1 MQYIVL
7 YYFEFI
13 FLVTTKSRFL
23 SQSTINCI
31 FASMLRIFLGNQ
43 LFALL
48 LLPFILVGYVV
59 LNSYMHNFEV
69 LPSIELGLWGKHSFY
84 NINALYYLTGGIV
97 LMNAILANYLF
108 NSNDFYDRNS
118 YVISLFY
125 IVFTSYFQSFYHLDG
140 ILLSHTFILFAIFQ
154 LFHLENNADGRKWS
168 FNAGIFF
175 GIAATLN
182 PPLFILLPV
191 IWLMITRIRPFVFR
205 EMLLSTLGF
214 AVPIVYL
221 IFYLFLNEDIIL
233 KNVFEINKLAIQNNW
248 VIVISIVLFSFSSF
262 LSLIAISYK
271 TSKSSLRFKKL
282 TAILKLLMSLS
293 VLLGLVEYISLGH
306 YELLSIS
313 MIALSF
319 FLPFAFFTKSSSL
332 VGKLLFYGTFVFS
345 IVRFFI

>member
-1 MQYIVL
+1 MVCIRYP
-7 YYFEFI
+7 
-13 FLVTTKSRFL
+13 FL

-31 FASMLRIFLGNQ
+31 FVAMLRIFLGNQ

-59 LNSYMHNFEV
+59 LNSYMHSFEV
-69 LPSIELGLWGKHSFY
+69 LPSIEFGLWGKHSFY
-84 NINALYYLTGGIV
+84 NVNALYYITGTVV
-97 LMNAILANYLF
+97 LLNAVLANYLF

-140 ILLSHTFILFAIFQ
+140 ILLSHTLILLGIFQ
-154 LFHLENNADGRKWS
+154 LFHLENNTDGRKWS

-182 PPLFILLPV
+182 PPLFVLLPG

-205 EMLLSTLGF
+205 ELLLATLGF
-214 AVPIVYL
+214 ALPILYVSLYL
-221 IFYLFLNEDIIL
+221 YLNKGVVLTNI
-233 KNVFEINKLAIQNNW
+233 FEIDKLAIQNNW
-248 VIVISIVLFSFSSF
+248 VIIISLVFFAFSSF

-282 TAILKLLMSLS
+282 TAILKLLMSVS
-293 VLLGLVEYISLGH
+293 VLLGLIEYLSLGH

-313 MIALSF
+313 MIALAF

-332 VGKLLFYGTFVFS
+332 VGKLLFYGTFIFS

>member
-108 NSNDFYDRNS
+108 N
-118 YVISLFY
+118 
-125 IVFTSYFQSFYHLDG
+125 
-140 ILLSHTFILFAIFQ
+140 
-154 LFHLENNADGRKWS
+154 
-168 FNAGIFF
+168 
-175 GIAATLN
+175 
-182 PPLFILLPV
+182 
-191 IWLMITRIRPFVFR
+191 
-205 EMLLSTLGF
+205 
-214 AVPIVYL
+214 
-221 IFYLFLNEDIIL
+221 
-233 KNVFEINKLAIQNNW
+233 
-248 VIVISIVLFSFSSF
+248 
-262 LSLIAISYK
+262 
-271 TSKSSLRFKKL
+271 
-282 TAILKLLMSLS
+282 
-293 VLLGLVEYISLGH
+293 
-306 YELLSIS
+306 
-313 MIALSF
+313 
-319 FLPFAFFTKSSSL
+319 
-332 VGKLLFYGTFVFS
+332 
-345 IVRFFI
+345 